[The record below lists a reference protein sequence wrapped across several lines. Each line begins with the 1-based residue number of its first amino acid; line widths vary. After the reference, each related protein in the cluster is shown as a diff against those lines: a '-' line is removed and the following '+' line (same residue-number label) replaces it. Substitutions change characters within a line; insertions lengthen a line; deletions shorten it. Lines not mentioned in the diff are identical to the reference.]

1 MNSLPPDPFAAQD
14 GYVGLNQMYLN
25 LRGAG
30 FTRFD
35 ALLFLAANVAVNG
48 FIGQQQDPPP
58 G

>member
-1 MNSLPPDPFAAQD
+1 MPDLPPDPFAGQD
-14 GYVGLNQMYLN
+14 NFVGLHQAYLN
-25 LRGAG
+25 MRAGG
-30 FTRFD
+30 FTRFE